1 MAISKRFLVGGVLL
15 AVCLGGIG
23 VASSETSD
31 AQDKGAVASP
41 TACEPSTAAK
51 ASRGRINA
59 AADILGS
66 SSTDRERA
74 LRGDC
79 AVINDNDLRRICQGE
94 CSTINNSN
102 VRRLC
107 TGACGEITDPDIHRA
122 CQAG

>member
-1 MAISKRFLVGGVLL
+1 MSISKRLTVVGVVLAVFLGGVS
-15 AVCLGGIG
+15 A
-23 VASSETSD
+23 ASSD
-31 AQDKGAVASP
+31 AEGAKVSA
-41 TACEPSTAAK
+41 
-51 ASRGRINA
+51 GRINK

-66 SSTDRERA
+66 SRTDRERA

-94 CSTINNSN
+94 CSTINNSD

-107 TGACGEITDPDIHRA
+107 NGNCGEITDPDIRRA

>member
-1 MAISKRFLVGGVLL
+1 MVISKRSLVVGVLL

-23 VASSETSD
+23 VASSATPD
-31 AQDKGAVASP
+31 GRDDG
-41 TACEPSTAAK
+41 TACSAPACESSSAAK
-51 ASRGRINA
+51 ASAGRINK

-66 SSTDRERA
+66 SRTDRERA

-94 CSTINNSN
+94 CSTINNSD

-107 TGACGEITDPDIHRA
+107 NGNCGEITDPDIRRA

>member
-1 MAISKRFLVGGVLL
+1 MAISKRLIVVGVLL
-15 AVCLGGIG
+15 AAFLGGIG
-23 VASSETSD
+23 VSSSETE
-31 AQDKGAVASP
+31 G
-41 TACEPSTAAK
+41 AK
-51 ASRGRINA
+51 ASRGRLNA

-107 TGACGEITDPDIHRA
+107 SGSCGEITDPDIRRA

>member
-1 MAISKRFLVGGVLL
+1 MTVFKRLVMLGVLL
-15 AVCLGGIG
+15 TAFLGG
-23 VASSETSD
+23 VATASSETD
-31 AQDKGAVASP
+31 G
-41 TACEPSTAAK
+41 AK
-51 ASRGRINA
+51 ASRGRLNA

-107 TGACGEITDPDIHRA
+107 TGACGEITDPDIRRA
-122 CQAG
+122 CQGG

>member
-1 MAISKRFLVGGVLL
+1 MAISKRLIVVGVLL
-15 AVCLGGIG
+15 AVCLGG
-23 VASSETSD
+23 VATASSETE
-31 AQDKGAVASP
+31 G
-41 TACEPSTAAK
+41 AK
-51 ASRGRINA
+51 ASRGRLNA

-107 TGACGEITDPDIHRA
+107 SGSCGEITDPDIRRA